1 MKNSSL
7 NFNFKSLLDWRG
19 VLLIIFV
26 LFLAITQC
34 NQNNI
39 GEGDIVKIDN
49 VKYQIKKKSVDTVYK
64 PVEIIEHRS
73 KEQIYT
79 FIHNYDTIPVDV
91 DTAEILKDY
100 FAKVVSIDTLQLKDS
115 LGYVV
120 VTDTVY
126 KNRIDYRTYYGNINQ
141 KIIYDT
147 TWLTPIPTPN
157 LYFGITGGFTKNQLP
172 NTIGV
177 SMLYQTPKE
186 KIYGL
191 GVGLQN
197 GNVVYPYI
205 NGSMYWK
212 IKLKKDANKSE

>member
-79 FIHNYDTIPVDV
+79 FIHNYDIIPVDV

-100 FAKVVSIDTLQLKDS
+100 FAKVVSIDTLKLNDS

-157 LYFGITGGFTKNQLP
+157 LYFGVTAGLTKNQLP

-197 GNVVYPYI
+197 GSVLYPYI
-205 NGSMYWK
+205 NGSIYWK
-212 IKLKKDANKSE
+212 IKFKKDANKSE